1 MKDIVGEW
9 DDLGEVL
16 GLSHAEVAAIKTNYP
31 QDVKGCLKEVINSWL
46 EQKGVESPSCKSL
59 MEALRH
65 PLINRKDVASEID
78 KYVHLQ
84 N

>member
-16 GLSHAEVAAIKTNYP
+16 GLSHAEVAAIKTNHP
-31 QDVKGCLKEVINSWL
+31 QDVKRCLKEVINSWL
-46 EQKGVESPSCKSL
+46 EQKGSGSPSWKSL
-59 MEALRH
+59 SEALRH